1 MSHRLLLLALAC
13 LSASPCV
20 FSADA
25 QAVEAR
31 IAFPAAYAQDAFVKS
46 LLSSKTLADAGVTL
60 VAKPA
65 ETEALAM
72 QAVKSGEADI
82 GIFTLADEDLQKLQ
96 KAGSEA
102 SLLTRPFV
110 FKSASEVFLMQNS
123 FLGAAAATDAGR
135 SGLFPLKLW
144 NHAVTYFL
152 TQEPVRSEEDFS
164 KLRVAAANGA
174 PDAKILANVG
184 AQSVAGGSASA
195 MVRQDDAGRSDG
207 LSTSMSG
214 GAANALETQLGAG
227 TQEFAAGYAGKL
239 YLTVGWP
246 DTGMLAAR
254 PAFWL
259 QRSEAEK
266 NAFKA
271 AAEQARQA
279 SDAEIMAR
287 EQAILKLPNVEENQL
302 EKSARMQLA
311 MRSEGDGSAVMGK
324 EMGLWRKAE
333 TEVHAA
339 PNPPV
344 IAPPSNMATR
354 SPVFFAT
361 DRDDEGTLDYTTRF
375 GSRRLDPFPFTC
387 GFLGTPAR
395 HSGEPHLPPAPK
407 TLTKGADACARMI
420 VARTRQS
427 GGKKIMIVIHGF
439 NTSFD
444 SLAWRALQLG
454 SDADYDGAIV
464 GWSWPS
470 EDSAFGYAYD
480 EDSNA
485 WSEPHLEE
493 LVQAIA
499 QAGPE
504 LQLDFVAHSM
514 GNRILLQMLRE
525 FALAKAKLRIG
536 AAVFAAPDV
545 AQDVFRE
552 QIGLARKMGE
562 IRTLYASEY
571 DRAILIS
578 ESYHGS
584 PRAGSGGSHILVTPS
599 LESVDARLSGHSYV
613 FDEPKAMQDFKKVV
627 NRDTVAARRGLE
639 EQRKSGEPYWV
650 IEP

>member
-1 MSHRLLLLALAC
+1 MPRRLLLTLAC
-13 LSASPCV
+13 LLLSSAARATETRLV
-20 FSADA
+20 FPS
-25 QAVEAR
+25 
-31 IAFPAAYAQDAFVKS
+31 AYADDVFIKS
-46 LLSSKTLADAGVTL
+46 LLSSKALADAGVTL

-65 ETEALAM
+65 ATEAQAM
-72 QAVKSGEADI
+72 QAIKNGAADI
-82 GIFTLADEDLQKLQ
+82 GVFTLADEDLHKLQ

-152 TQEPVRSEEDFS
+152 TKAPVRSEEDFS

-174 PDAKILANVG
+174 PDAKIIANVG
-184 AQSVAGGSASA
+184 AKSVEGGSAGD
-195 MVRQDDAGRSDG
+195 MRDMTG
-207 LSTSMSG
+207 G
-214 GAANALETQLGAG
+214 GAADALQTQLGADTLG
-227 TQEFAAGYAGKL
+227 FAARYAGKL
-239 YLTVGWP
+239 YLTTGWP
-246 DTGMLAAR
+246 ETGLLAAA

-266 NAFKA
+266 NAFKM

-279 SDAEIMAR
+279 SDAAIMTR
-287 EQAILKLPNVEENQL
+287 EQAILKLPNVADNQL
-302 EKSARMQLA
+302 DRSARMQMA
-311 MRSEGDGSAVMGK
+311 MRSEGDGPAVMHA
-324 EMGLWRKAE
+324 EMSLWRKAE

-339 PNPPV
+339 PVAPVMPP
-344 IAPPSNMATR
+344 PPKMATR

-375 GSRRLDPFPFTC
+375 GSKRLDPFQFTC
-387 GFLGTPAR
+387 GFLGSPAR

-407 TLTKGADACARMI
+407 TLTKGAEACARMI

-427 GGKKIMIVIHGF
+427 GGNRIMIVIHGF
-439 NTSFD
+439 NTSFE

-454 SDADYDGAIV
+454 SDADYDGSVV

-493 LVQAIA
+493 LVEAIA

-525 FALAKAKLRIG
+525 FALAKTKLKVG

-584 PRAGSGGSHILVTPS
+584 PRAGSGGADILVTPS

-639 EQRKSGEPYWV
+639 EQKKSGEPYWV